1 MLSTR
6 GCCGAAFQVLG
17 QFTVR
22 LHPLPRRYTF
32 LQTQGDDSI
41 ANAQTKIRAAVQSQS
56 TIVNTIVALHVLL
69 LVGTITAGIRCA
81 SSASSVLSGHPSGAG
96 RRNWARRCQR
106 GPWPP
111 PPLSR
116 SYTIFLLRPLQRLLG
131 VEALRLSHLM
141 AELPKELA
149 IEEAVVA
156 LVEEMV
162 SSTNEENLMDLAES
176 RDQDSNEKKDEKVKA
191 LATNVLC
198 MGQCLGILLAFLS
211 LTENELSICL
221 FCRLERD
228 KLMMARRAAASEQ
241 VMRVAKL

>member
-156 LVEEMV
+156 LVEEM
-162 SSTNEENLMDLAES
+162 STNGNEENIMEMADGAEAIH
-176 RDQDSNEKKDEKVKA
+176 KDITGAKVR
-191 LATNVLC
+191 
-198 MGQCLGILLAFLS
+198 LGS
-211 LTENELSICL
+211 
-221 FCRLERD
+221 
-228 KLMMARRAAASEQ
+228 
-241 VMRVAKL
+241 